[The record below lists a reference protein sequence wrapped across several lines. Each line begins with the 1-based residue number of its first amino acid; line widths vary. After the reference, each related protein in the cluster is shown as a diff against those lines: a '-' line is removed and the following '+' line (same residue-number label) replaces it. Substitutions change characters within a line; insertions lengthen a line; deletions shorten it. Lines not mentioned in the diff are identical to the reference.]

1 MKKRYIVAA
10 TTLVALGLGTSA
22 CSNQAGNGGNKQ
34 ATSRNAD
41 KLEKTL
47 NKADKEAKEKTK
59 SRSTNKFIGNT
70 FKTSKGSI
78 KIEKLTK
85 VTLKNATPD
94 GDVHYIVIDASFTNK
109 AKKGVTPEDFFM
121 DNLKVEQKLSKS
133 THEVGG
139 ERSQFEDNLTP
150 WKDKINAKLNKVDS
164 GQTVPFA
171 MSFQLDKDDGDKDV
185 NTYILQP
192 WNSDTMDSYGKPLK
206 INVSSTQTITVPKD
220 NDDSDIDNDD

>member
-1 MKKRYIVAA
+1 MKKRYIIAA
-10 TTLVALGLGTSA
+10 TALVTLGLGTTA
-22 CSNQAGNGGNKQ
+22 CSNSSNNQTISKK
-34 ATSRNAD
+34 AD
-41 KLEKTL
+41 KLDKMMD
-47 NKADKEAKEKTK
+47 KADKETKEKSK
-59 SRSTNKFIGNT
+59 SQSSSEFVGNT
-70 FKTSKGSI
+70 FKTNKGSI
-78 KIEKLTK
+78 KIGKLTK

-150 WKDKINAKLNKVDS
+150 WKYKINAKLNKVDS